1 MPCGTATW
9 RRPLYR
15 WMRIGMATVTPPSC
29 ARNII
34 ASPGKSTVVSLM
46 LFAPLPWGRPCVPP
60 PAPHPAP
67 GSRELLRAAFR
78 RADPACAAARPDGRL
93 APTRQV
99 DHRLLTPRLRR
110 GPCQHIPWRRIEHL

>member
-1 MPCGTATW
+1 
-9 RRPLYR
+9 
-15 WMRIGMATVTPPSC
+15 MRIGIATVTPPSC

-34 ASPGKSTVVSLM
+34 ASPGNSTVVSLM
-46 LFAPLPWGRPCVPP
+46 LFAPLPWVRPCVPP

-67 GSRELLRAAFR
+67 FR
-78 RADPACAAARPDGRL
+78 RADPACAAARPDGRV